1 MGVLAEAV
9 IAAFDSNAAI
19 TWTTDG
25 PSVAIASFM
34 NNGVLVSTRFS
45 RISDDEWQVGFEV
58 VTGRQT
64 GNEVIHSSI
73 RIFSGVFQSV
83 REFLEVR
90 QPMRLV
96 FTSKEESLGSLYE
109 SYLERQDTTLAQ
121 MGYTMETPSKARP
134 LTEFI
139 IRKKTP
145 PTWKN

>member
-25 PSVAIASFM
+25 PSIAIASFT
-34 NNGVLVSTRFS
+34 NNGFHVSTRFS
-45 RISDDEWQVGFEV
+45 RISNEEWQVGFEV
-58 VTGRQT
+58 ITGQQT
-64 GNEVIHSSI
+64 GNEVIRSSI

-121 MGYTMETPSKARP
+121 LRYTMETPSKAKP
-134 LTEFI
+134 LTEFV

-145 PTWKN
+145 SEWKN